1 MQPAS
6 PPAPDA
12 RPRWLPA
19 FLGVMAFA
27 HAVALANA
35 AELMSAAHATIK
47 ASDAGRH
54 VGVLADDTFE
64 GREGGSR
71 GGRAAAAYIVEQLTR
86 IGLQP
91 AGDSGTYYQAF
102 GGMRNILAILPGS
115 EPALASELVVVGAH
129 YDHVGYGNADNSYGP
144 FGYVHNGADDNAS
157 GVAGLLEVAEAIRHL
172 PTAPRRSIL
181 FAFWDGEEKG
191 LLGSAHF
198 LRVRPAPVAGMRMV
212 FSLNLDMIGRLRG
225 NRLEVYG
232 CRTATGLR
240 EAVLQA
246 NNRPGNAA
254 GLELVQVWDIEEDSD
269 HHTFIA
275 AGIPTVMFH
284 TGLHDNYHRPSD
296 DAHLVNLDG
305 IEPVARLTLGFITAM
320 ADDPAPLPTFRPAC
334 RSESNATR
342 NRLEA
347 AMPDTDGSPRGRWGI
362 GTRSDPG
369 EPAAPVVVRVWRES
383 PAAMA
388 GLAAG
393 DRILTVDG
401 ARITSQDDMIARLKA
416 AGSPAALDVERRG
429 RIVRL
434 EMAESP

>member
-1 MQPAS
+1 
-6 PPAPDA
+6 
-12 RPRWLPA
+12 
-19 FLGVMAFA
+19 MAVA

-305 IEPVARLTLGFITAM
+305 IEPVARLTLGFVTAM

-401 ARITSQDDMIARLKA
+401 ARITSQDDMIARLNA

>member
-334 RSESNATR
+334 RSESNSTR